1 MFKGWNLLSG
11 CEFSLLT
18 GFLYDIIVNGVKRF
32 YTNDLEKLM
41 FVCK

>member
-1 MFKGWNLLSG
+1 MFKGWKLSDG

-18 GFLYDIIVNGVKRF
+18 GFLYDMIVIGVKRF

-41 FVCK
+41 FVM